1 MNHLPIKN
9 IKRIALGFGLLLGV
23 LTSAQSQENRH
34 EADLSGKPVYL
45 YFRFDKA
52 VVDYGYMDNA
62 RTLRHLEELLSDRSL
77 TGRIDSIHILS
88 FASPDGDRKYNERL
102 ARQRSTAVKGYW
114 YGNTRTSTSTAS
126 IPVHRERTGGNSVG

>member
-52 VVDYGYMDNA
+52 VVD
-62 RTLRHLEELLSDRSL
+62 
-77 TGRIDSIHILS
+77 
-88 FASPDGDRKYNERL
+88 
-102 ARQRSTAVKGYW
+102 
-114 YGNTRTSTSTAS
+114 
-126 IPVHRERTGGNSVG
+126 

>member
-52 VVDYGYMDNA
+52 VVGLRIHGQCPYSPAIWKNA
-62 RTLRHLEELLSDRSL
+62 FRPQ
-77 TGRIDSIHILS
+77 
-88 FASPDGDRKYNERL
+88 PDGTD
-102 ARQRSTAVKGYW
+102 
-114 YGNTRTSTSTAS
+114 
-126 IPVHRERTGGNSVG
+126 